1 VDGTSGVNTL
11 FTYGTL
17 RDAEYRLALFSR
29 AIAVQPAMLAD
40 WAVVIAENGYFTL
53 VHAPGESVAG
63 DLLALDDAA
72 LALADAWEETA
83 YERLRVE
90 ARDDAGALVPA
101 VVYVRPTASR
111 ERAPAGTFARHDRAH
126 VLAQIARCRS
136 DYARRSS
143 ESA

>member
-1 VDGTSGVNTL
+1 MTEL
-11 FTYGTL
+11 FAYGTL
-17 RDAEYRLALFSR
+17 RDAEYRLALFGR
-29 AIAVQPAMLAD
+29 TIPARPATLAD
-40 WAVVIAENGYFTL
+40 WIAVIAESGYFTL
-53 VHAPGESVAG
+53 VRAPGERIAG
-63 DLLALDDAA
+63 ELLALDDAA
-72 LALADAWEETA
+72 LALADFWEETA

-90 ARDDAGALVPA
+90 ARDAAGALVPA
-101 VVYVRPTASR
+101 FVYVRPTASR